1 MKNLIDKISLF
12 IESLSPNIY
21 YYFIRTRIVTPLK
34 CSIKNIQKMKLYI
47 IIASLLFVQFT
58 FAQEASTNT
67 KPKVWSLE
75 DCITYA
81 IENNITVKDA
91 ALNKSISEVNYNKAK
106 SSRLPNLFG
115 NASQSFSSGNSV
127 DPITSD
133 YVTDQIHSTNVG
145 LNSSMTLFQGNQLN
159 NQIQQSKLLLEQS
172 VFKEEVEKNNIALT
186 ILETYLQTLYSK
198 ESITIAENNLA
209 ASEKEVIRA
218 KQRLDVGTIALSDYT
233 EAQSQA
239 ATNKYNVISAKNNYQ
254 QYIIALKQLLELSPM
269 DTLEIQSIAEN
280 LDFINQTLN
289 KTEVYNNALGFL
301 PEIKAS
307 NLNIAVNEKELA
319 IAKGGYL
326 PSLSLAASIGYGYT
340 SVNESTFS
348 DQFNVN
354 FNQRIGLTLSIPIFN
369 KNITKSAVQTAS
381 INIEKAEIQKETTEK
396 EIYRK
401 VETAYQNAVSAQEQV
416 IASEASK
423 TAAEQS
429 YKLAQKKYE
438 LGDLST
444 TDLVISQNTYT
455 NAQQNYLQAK
465 YLNIL
470 YHQLLQFYQ
479 GNDIKL

>member
-1 MKNLIDKISLF
+1 M
-12 IESLSPNIY
+12 
-21 YYFIRTRIVTPLK
+21 
-34 CSIKNIQKMKLYI
+34 
-47 IIASLLFVQFT
+47 A
-58 FAQEASTNT
+58 
-67 KPKVWSLE
+67 
-75 DCITYA
+75 
-81 IENNITVKDA
+81 
-91 ALNKSISEVNYNKAK
+91 EVDYSKAK

-115 NASQSFSSGNSV
+115 SASQKFTSGNTI
-127 DPITSD
+127 DRITGD
-133 YVTDQIHSTNVG
+133 YVSDQINSTNVG
-145 LNSSMTLFQGNQLN
+145 ISSSMTLFQGNQLN

-354 FNQRIGLTLSIPIFN
+354 FNQRIGLSLSIPIFN